1 MNVLITVL
9 IVLAAIALILV
20 VLVQKSKG
28 GGLAS
33 GFASSNQIMG
43 VRKTT
48 DFIEKATWGLAG
60 TIVVLSLI
68 SAVLVKGGGTA
79 APIIEVQAPTL
90 PAPTATPDVTTT
102 LPMPAGAETAPQ
114 TQPVPPQQ

>member
-1 MNVLITVL
+1 MHALITVL

-60 TIVVLSLI
+60 AIIVLSLA
-68 SAVLVKGGGTA
+68 SAVLIKTGNATPVV
-79 APIIEVQAPTL
+79 EVQAPTL
-90 PAPTATPDVTTT
+90 PAPTAIPDVTTT
-102 LPMPAGAETAPQ
+102 LPMPAGVETAPQ
-114 TQPVPPQQ
+114 QQPVPPQQ

>member
-1 MNVLITVL
+1 MHALITVL
-9 IVLAAIALILV
+9 IVLASIALILV

-48 DFIEKATWGLAG
+48 DFIEKATWGLVG
-60 TIVVLSLI
+60 VVVVLSLL
-68 SAVLVKGGGTA
+68 SAVLVKTTQTTA
-79 APIIEVQAPTL
+79 PQSEIQAPVL
-90 PAPTATPDVTTT
+90 PAATATPDVSTT
-102 LPMPAGAETAPQ
+102 MPVQGIPAQAQPEAPQ
-114 TQPVPPQQ
+114 Q